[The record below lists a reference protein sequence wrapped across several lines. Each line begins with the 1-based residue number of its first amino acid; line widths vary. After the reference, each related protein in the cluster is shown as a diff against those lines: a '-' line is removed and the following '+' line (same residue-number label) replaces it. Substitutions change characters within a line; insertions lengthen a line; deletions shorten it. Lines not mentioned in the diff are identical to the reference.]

1 MVHGKKSSEEG
12 SNLEHHQEKQAERET
27 KTPIP
32 PPRLD
37 IQRQGKNPKQWCLS
51 PQEGD
56 ESPEENDRGSGATTR
71 LQTGGLWL
79 ER

>member
-56 ESPEENDRGSGATTR
+56 VSPEENDRGSGATTR

>member
-1 MVHGKKSSEEG
+1 MVHGKESSEEG
-12 SNLEHHQEKQAERET
+12 PDLEHHQGKQAERKT

-32 PPRLD
+32 PPRLN

-56 ESPEENDRGSGATTR
+56 ESPEENNQGSGATTR
-71 LQTGGLWL
+71 LQKGGL
-79 ER
+79 